1 MKRKPLCD
9 SESLNTACD
18 LAITFLFGV
27 VVGVAVF
34 VLVIVGYVILK

>member
-9 SESLNTACD
+9 SDSLNTACD
-18 LAITFLFGV
+18 LAITFFFGFV
-27 VVGVAVF
+27 VSATVF